1 MFWEKF
7 LVLILAV
14 ASIWWILTTIRNNK
28 TSFSLENTNKSLYT
42 LGILALVLIVF
53 IALLVF
59 MLKR

>member
-14 ASIWWILTTIRNNK
+14 VSIWWILITIRNK
-28 TSFSLENTNKSLYT
+28 KMSFSLENTNKSLYT
-42 LGILALVLIVF
+42 LGILALILIVF

-59 MLKR
+59 ILRR